1 MKNPSGSGAGARPG
15 SGRKILAIGCGAF
28 RMKAIM
34 KADEVKAAAGILV
47 VEDDRRVTESLQQ
60 GLSEAGFAV
69 ATAARLA
76 AADNHLAQG
85 VPALVVLDLN
95 LPDGDGRL
103 WLRRVRAAG
112 HRMPVIIL
120 TARDTLPERVA
131 GLDEGADD
139 YLTKPF
145 AFAELLARIRA
156 RLRTAAAQTDDDVLG
171 VGDLEIDRLRRQV
184 RRAGRAVDLTAR
196 EFDVLALLAQWRG
209 QPVSRDLLA
218 REVWKINR
226 RLTPLDNVI
235 ECICAFAGENRQE
248 PRGQTHSYRAGWGL
262 PAGGGEHMSFPF
274 RSRTF
279 LYLLL
284 LLGLFVA
291 SQAMIYTLVEWAHR
305 HANPYENF
313 AEGIMEVVQG
323 VGLTLLLVPLLAG
336 VAWWLARRITG
347 PLNAVAAT
355 AQRIRGG
362 QWAERIETATNAG

>member
-1 MKNPSGSGAGARPG
+1 
-15 SGRKILAIGCGAF
+15 
-28 RMKAIM
+28 M

-47 VEDDRRVTESLQQ
+47 VEDDRRVTESLRQ

-69 ATAARLA
+69 TTADCLE
-76 AADNHLAQG
+76 AADRRLAQG
-85 VPALVVLDLN
+85 TPALVILDLN
-95 LPDGDGRL
+95 LPDGDGRT

-235 ECICAFAGENRQE
+235 DV
-248 PRGQTHSYRAGWGL
+248 HL
-262 PAGGGEHMSFPF
+262 
-274 RSRTF
+274 
-279 LYLLL
+279 
-284 LLGLFVA
+284 
-291 SQAMIYTLVEWAHR
+291 
-305 HANPYENF
+305 
-313 AEGIMEVVQG
+313 
-323 VGLTLLLVPLLAG
+323 
-336 VAWWLARRITG
+336 
-347 PLNAVAAT
+347 
-355 AQRIRGG
+355 
-362 QWAERIETATNAG
+362 